1 MLVWISDPGIQ
12 DWSSGCAKKDKSPK
26 CCTSFCLYTDLSL
39 SLLNIRL
46 SQPIYSLAL
55 AGSGASS
62 QLAHFCLVH
71 VIMLWDMYDFFFRL
85 LWLCCIFAI
94 WKTHFFVR
102 KKRVAFV
109 LSSKGAR
116 LQVETEQLKNEKVA
130 QDRDDVRL
138 WQGVRNLWQGCKAHR
153 MNT

>member
-1 MLVWISDPGIQ
+1 MLVSISDIGIQ

-26 CCTSFCLYTDLSL
+26 CCTSVCLYTDL

-55 AGSGASS
+55 VGSGASS
-62 QLAHFCLVH
+62 QLTHFYLAHI
-71 VIMLWDMYDFFFRL
+71 IMLWDMYDFFFRL

-94 WKTHFFVR
+94 WKTHVFVR

-116 LQVETEQLKNEKVA
+116 WQVKTEQLKNGKVA
-130 QDRDDVRL
+130 QDGDNVRL
-138 WQGVRNLWQGCKAHR
+138 WQGVGNLWQECKAHR